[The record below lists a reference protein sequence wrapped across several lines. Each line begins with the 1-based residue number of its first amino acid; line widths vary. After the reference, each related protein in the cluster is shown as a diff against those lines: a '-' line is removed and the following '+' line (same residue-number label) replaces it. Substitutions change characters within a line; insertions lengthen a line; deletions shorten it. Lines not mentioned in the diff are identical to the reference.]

1 MISVPD
7 KNAAADVVRESKPHV
22 TEPSG
27 VRFSYYQHDR
37 RPDDET
43 QERESESQEEESH
56 WALFRI
62 WKELGILGWIASAER
77 CDRGKE

>member
-7 KNAAADVVRESKPHV
+7 KNTAADVVRGRPHV
-22 TEPSG
+22 TEPSR
-27 VRFSYYQHDR
+27 VCFSDHQHDR

-56 WALFRI
+56 WALLRI